1 MKIQLTLLLV
11 VVLLAS
17 LPSVVF
23 SQPPLSA
30 VQSGE
35 TSQTAKATERVQKSW
50 EGPFYG
56 LGIGLGYGRATV
68 ASIGASVDLPPVAAI
83 PVQTRLGY
91 GLSDSIVL
99 YGSILGLRFT
109 GQTSQWAPPAALLG
123 MMWKWSGRDSYGFTS
138 VGFGFEGDPR
148 PLYVRGGSGT
158 EVYPGI
164 FAEAAASIEYVNLGS
179 VSTTAYVFDL
189 TFNYHWY

>member
-11 VVLLAS
+11 VVLLVS
-17 LPSVVF
+17 LPSIVF
-23 SQPPLSA
+23 AQTPL
-30 VQSGE
+30 QSGE
-35 TSQTAKATERVQKSW
+35 TSQTAKATDIVQKSW
-50 EGPFYG
+50 KGSFYG
-56 LGIGLGYGRATV
+56 LGVGLGYGRAEFAALGESLST
-68 ASIGASVDLPPVAAI
+68 PPVAVI
-83 PVQTRLGY
+83 PVQIRAGY

-109 GQTSQWAPPAALLG
+109 GETSQWTDPAGLLG
-123 MMWKWSGRDSYGFTS
+123 MMWRWRGRDSYGFTS
-138 VGFGFEGDPR
+138 VGLSFEGDPVR

-164 FAEAAASIEYVNLGS
+164 FAEAAASIEYFNLNG
-179 VSTTAYVFDL
+179 VSATSYIADI